1 MPQEQYLESKV
12 PSELYSLSLF
22 SSSTPQGLP
31 KPSDWELERFP
42 FFVTRTERDGRTRFH
57 LHMGVFDCEESALTQ
72 LAVVRAAYP
81 WAWAGVLP
89 KGLIEGTM
97 RPIAIMGKS
106 DALLEVINSLQ
117 TAPEISDTDENP
129 HSSELSLVEEPSP
142 EAPAKKRLHL
152 GKVLSVRKGAGAAD
166 SIDDAKYSVQLLWS
180 VFPIALDRVTEHDLF
195 DEYVLYTAEIERDGR
210 KWYALRLG
218 FFKQAPS
225 AMAIAKYLRTDFC
238 SAALIPVMSQE
249 KLQLK
254 QMLSREKE
262 PAEIAPEEISLLL
275 SEP

>member
-1 MPQEQYLESKV
+1 MSQEQYLESKI
-12 PSELYSLSLF
+12 PSEMYSLSLF
-22 SSSTPQGLP
+22 SSSTPQTLP
-31 KPSDWELERFP
+31 KPSDSELERFP
-42 FFVTRTERDGRTRFH
+42 FFVTRTEQDGRTRFH
-57 LHMGVFDCEESALTQ
+57 LHMGVFDSEESALAQ
-72 LAVVRAAYP
+72 LALVRAVYP

-106 DALLEVINSLQ
+106 DALLEAINSLR
-117 TAPEISDTDENP
+117 TAPEISNADENLHP
-129 HSSELSLVEEPSP
+129 GELSLVEDSSP
-142 EAPAKKRLHL
+142 EIPVKKRLHL

-166 SIDDAKYSVQLLWS
+166 SIDDAKYSIQLLWS
-180 VFPIALDRVTEHDLF
+180 VFPISLYSVTKHDLF
-195 DEYVLYTAEIERDGR
+195 DEYVLYTAEIARDGR

-218 FFKQAPS
+218 FFKQSPS
-225 AMAIAKYLRTDFC
+225 AMTIAKYLRTDFC
-238 SAALIPVMSQE
+238 SAALIPMMSQE